1 MGPGWRTCTPHSSSS
16 PLGQSCRASLTQVDK
31 ETCWGYSSKDVLVIA
46 KGMEA
51 SEMLAPQG
59 ADKSQVT
66 YAKNERQAGFN
77 GMSENDVY

>member
-1 MGPGWRTCTPHSSSS
+1 
-16 PLGQSCRASLTQVDK
+16 
-31 ETCWGYSSKDVLVIA
+31 
-46 KGMEA
+46 MEA